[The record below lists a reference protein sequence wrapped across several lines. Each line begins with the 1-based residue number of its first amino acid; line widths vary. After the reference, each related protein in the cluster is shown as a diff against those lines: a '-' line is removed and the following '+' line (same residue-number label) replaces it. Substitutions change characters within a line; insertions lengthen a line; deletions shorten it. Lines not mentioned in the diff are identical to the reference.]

1 MMSIIDFLPFVIVMA
16 GYTVLGFT
24 GFGSALVIVPLLSWI
39 WPLGT
44 VVPLVLMM
52 GVLASGHLGLRH
64 RAKARWGELARL
76 TPTMLLGGVMGLY
89 LSRVAHASA
98 WPLALL
104 GVYVA
109 VVGVR
114 GLRYMHAP
122 LPVSAAWAW
131 PVGALVGIIEVWFG
145 TAGPPLVI
153 YLSRRIPDV
162 QELRATLAVGILG
175 MVLTSLAL
183 LILDGRIAALPA
195 WPTLAGLALAAM
207 LGVRLGDALA
217 QRLDAE
223 RVRKAVY
230 LLLVLSG
237 ASLLA
242 NALKH

>member
-1 MMSIIDFLPFVIVMA
+1 MEMTDLLPFAIVLA

-39 WPLGT
+39 WPLTT
-44 VVPLVLMM
+44 VVPLVLML

-64 RAKARWGELARL
+64 GAKARWIELARL
-76 TPTMLLGGVMGLY
+76 APTVLVGGVSGLY
-89 LSRVAHASA
+89 LSRIAQASA

-109 VVGVR
+109 VVGAR
-114 GLRYMHAP
+114 GLRHSHA
-122 LPVSAAWAW
+122 LQPVSTAWAW
-131 PVGALVGIIEVWFG
+131 PVGAVIGIIEVSFG

-153 YLSRRIPDV
+153 YLTRRIADL

-175 MVLTSLAL
+175 TVLTSLTL
-183 LILDGRIAALPA
+183 LILDGRIAVLPA
-195 WPTLAGLALAAM
+195 WPTLAGLAVAAM
-207 LGVRLGDALA
+207 LGVRLGDAMA
-217 QRLDAE
+217 QRVDPQ

-242 NALKH
+242 RALKS

>member
-1 MMSIIDFLPFVIVMA
+1 MSIGDLLPFLIVMA

-39 WPLGT
+39 WPLTT
-44 VVPLVLMM
+44 VVPLVLML

-64 RAKARWGELARL
+64 GAKARWIELARL
-76 TPTMLLGGVMGLY
+76 APTVLVGAILGLY
-89 LSRVAHASA
+89 LSRVAQASA

-114 GLRYMHAP
+114 GLRRSHA
-122 LPVSAAWAW
+122 LQPVSTAWAW
-131 PVGALVGIIEVWFG
+131 PVGAVIGIIEVSFG

-153 YLSRRIPDV
+153 YLTRRIADL

-175 MVLTSLAL
+175 TVLTSLTL
-183 LILDGRIAALPA
+183 LILDGRIAVLPA
-195 WPTLAGLALAAM
+195 WPTLAGLAVAAL
-207 LGVRLGDALA
+207 LGVRLGDALSRRVDP
-217 QRLDAE
+217 Q
-223 RVRKAVY
+223 RVRMAVY

-242 NALKH
+242 RALTS

>member
-1 MMSIIDFLPFVIVMA
+1 MSIGDLLPFLIVMA

-39 WPLGT
+39 WPLTT
-44 VVPLVLMM
+44 VVPLVLIL

-64 RAKARWGELARL
+64 GAKARWIELARL
-76 TPTMLLGGVMGLY
+76 APTVLVGAIVGLY
-89 LSRVAHASA
+89 LSRVAQASA

-114 GLRYMHAP
+114 GLRRSHA
-122 LPVSAAWAW
+122 LQPVSTAWAW
-131 PVGALVGIIEVWFG
+131 PVGAVIGIIEVSFG

-153 YLSRRIPDV
+153 YLTRRIADL

-175 MVLTSLAL
+175 TVLTSLTL
-183 LILDGRIAALPA
+183 LILDGRIAVLPA
-195 WPTLAGLALAAM
+195 WPTLVGLAVAAL
-207 LGVRLGDALA
+207 LGVRLGDALSRRVDP
-217 QRLDAE
+217 Q
-223 RVRKAVY
+223 RVRMAVY

-242 NALKH
+242 RALTS